1 MTTKKQGSRKAP
13 RKHQPHWKDNT
24 SSQRTKDRTA
34 QDNRWA
40 YTVSRGR
47 YDTLRKL
54 MTAINNGEI
63 ILVMAQPTLRQPD
76 GGNVSAKK

>member
-1 MTTKKQGSRKAP
+1 MKQKTP
-13 RKHQPHWKDNT
+13 RKHQPHWEDNT
-24 SSQRTKDRTA
+24 ASRRTKDRTA

-40 YTVSRGR
+40 YTISHGR

-63 ILVMAQPTLRQPD
+63 ILVETKEA
-76 GGNVSAKK
+76 S